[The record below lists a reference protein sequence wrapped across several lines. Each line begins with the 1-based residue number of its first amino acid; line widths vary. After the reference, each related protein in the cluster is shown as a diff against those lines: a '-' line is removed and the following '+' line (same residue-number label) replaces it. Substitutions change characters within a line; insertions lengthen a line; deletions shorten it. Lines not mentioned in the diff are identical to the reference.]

1 MLPRMAGW
9 ETVLAAVGGLVLGT
23 GLIAFLSRQRERR
36 WMRRRV
42 ELETRLRRV
51 VVPVLERRADAL
63 GIPTAQRGRDEDG
76 AVELTLTLAEAIK
89 QLEESAELPFGDTV
103 EVARRELEGANRT
116 RTSRKRGRA

>member
-23 GLIAFLSRQRERR
+23 GLVAFLSRQRERR
-36 WMRRRV
+36 WMRQRV

-51 VVPVLERRADAL
+51 VVPVLERRADVL
-63 GIPTAQRGRDEDG
+63 GIPPAQRGSDEEG
-76 AVELTLTLAEAIK
+76 AIELTLSLAGAIK

-103 EVARRELEGANRT
+103 EVARRELEGVTQTKTA
-116 RTSRKRGRA
+116 RKRGKR